1 MVKQFALKQSAF
13 PNVIIFLTI
22 KGKFMKLN
30 NTHTKTVNGRNGF
43 HSNGHSPKIINSFN
57 NLGDDHVATSIET
70 PLRPDAF
77 KMSDREKMSL
87 IEDHFHEIMEIIGL
101 DLNDDSL
108 RGTPHRVSKMFIKE
122 IFYGLNPENKPK
134 ISVFEN
140 KFKYGEMLVEKNINL
155 NSFCEHH
162 FLPIVGKAHVAY
174 ISSGEVIGLSK
185 INRIVDYFAR
195 RPQVQERLTVQIA
208 SELKRALKTDDVAVL
223 IDAKHMCVSCRGIQD
238 DSSTT
243 VTAEYS
249 GKFREKANREE
260 FLKYIKL

>member
-1 MVKQFALKQSAF
+1 MKVEVNARGM
-13 PNVIIFLTI
+13 N
-22 KGKFMKLN
+22 GK
-30 NTHTKTVNGRNGF
+30 NGF
-43 HSNGHSPKIINSFN
+43 HTNGLSKASNGFDS
-57 NLGDDHVATSIET
+57 LGDNHVATSIET

-77 KMSDREKMSL
+77 IKSDEEKMAI
-87 IEDHFHEIMEIIGL
+87 IEDRFRDIMEVMGL
-101 DLNDDSL
+101 DLTDDSL
-108 RGTPHRVSKMFIKE
+108 VGTPHRVAKMFVQE

-134 ISVFEN
+134 VSVFDN
-140 KFKYGEMLVEKNINL
+140 KFKYGEMLVEKNINM

-208 SELKRALKTDDVAVL
+208 NELKTVLKTDDVAVV

-238 DSSTT
+238 ESSTT
-243 VTAEYS
+243 LTAEYS
-249 GKFREKANREE
+249 GKFKQKVVREE
-260 FLKYIKL
+260 FLKYLSL